1 MQGKDICFL
10 HMDEKSGLSQTD
22 VQNSVSTFFQL
33 SMQWS
38 VQPENHLDLTRSK
51 LNMDHFQRSRFMTN
65 IREKY
70 DTLRIS
76 QNWNLFLIWFL
87 DYSSRCESSWCILGP
102 SWYTSKKIRS
112 IWLCWG
118 CSSYQ
123 KQTYRYTRRFQDG
136 LSVTLRFFDS
146 FFVHFFDKG
155 TTCISTFDSLHHPIG
170 VLFVFLDLPF
180 RTRPRPAKMI
190 SCTWYPY
197 SQDFWH
203 FFSNHHSAFIK
214 IDEKY
219 AERAVESLNNC
230 YFFGKQIKVQF
241 SKQNPNSSSSSSNQV
256 LSLLRNWC
264 YVMNN
269 HIVTGITAIGFV
281 WYKCW
286 YCDHFPHF

>member
-22 VQNSVSTFFQL
+22 VQNSVLTFFQL

-76 QNWNLFLIWFL
+76 QNRNLCLIWFL

-136 LSVTLRFFDS
+136 LSVTLRFLTHFLFIFSIRVPHAFQLLTLFTIQLAFCS
-146 FFVHFFDKG
+146 FFSISLFELGRVRQKWYHVRG
-155 TTCISTFDSLHHPIG
+155 TLIHRTFDIFFQSPFSLHQNRWKIC
-170 VLFVFLDLPF
+170 
-180 RTRPRPAKMI
+180 RTSGR
-190 SCTWYPY
+190 
-197 SQDFWH
+197 
-203 FFSNHHSAFIK
+203 
-214 IDEKY
+214 
-219 AERAVESLNNC
+219 
-230 YFFGKQIKVQF
+230 
-241 SKQNPNSSSSSSNQV
+241 
-256 LSLLRNWC
+256 
-264 YVMNN
+264 
-269 HIVTGITAIGFV
+269 IV
-281 WYKCW
+281 K
-286 YCDHFPHF
+286 